1 MAPVASDME
10 ENSMAS
16 LPGLPGLP
24 ARTLRIGIRS
34 RLGTTD
40 PSLVKDSDTHMGLEP
55 VFETPF
61 AGVAGNEEPV
71 PVLFSE
77 SLRAESNGL
86 VLSAAVRPGITFS
99 DGTPCTAEAISASL
113 QRVLDLKARAK
124 VQARGERVE
133 FTLRTADPHFSALLT
148 QPSYGIVLPVGGK
161 LLGTGSF
168 LGPEA
173 LDGGDPTQTDHVIL
187 RANPR
192 AREKPKVDAVILDVY
207 TDTEA
212 LLAAVIAGEVHIT
225 YGLTSA
231 HLPLLRGAPVY
242 PKVLEGT
249 STGILFVNT
258 ERPALRDVRIRR
270 AICAAPSRADVARAL
285 FGPLGLSFAA
295 KGLLPPFLGP
305 ETALGVLDGSPGE
318 AAKLLAEPGVQPPQ
332 SLELLLTWAAKA
344 YLPDPPAAAKVI
356 AEQLQ
361 AVGIPVKV
369 VVPRDRSDYR
379 SRQARGAYDLL
390 LGGWIADT
398 REPADFL
405 DSLLQSE
412 MVPDLTATRPAA
424 NNLSRW
430 KDAKTD
436 EELSRF
442 RTSKSHEDLLALYRT
457 VLEQGLLTPLLHGK
471 VVVVFHSSLRGF
483 RPSLHTRS
491 AFSGI
496 DF

>member
-1 MAPVASDME
+1 MGLLSSNRK

-16 LPGLPGLP
+16 LPGLP

-55 VFETPF
+55 VYETPF
-61 AGVAGNEEPV
+61 AGAGANEPPV
-71 PVLFSE
+71 PILFSE
-77 SLRAESNGL
+77 PLRAESNGL

-99 DGTPCTAEAISASL
+99 DGTPCTAETISASL
-113 QRVLDLKARAK
+113 KRVLDMTDRAK

-133 FTLRTADPHFSALLT
+133 FTLRTPDPHFSMVLT
-148 QPSYGIVLPVGGK
+148 QPSYGVVLPVGGK

-173 LDGGDPTQTDHVIL
+173 LDGGDPTQADHVVL

-192 AREKPKVDAVILDVY
+192 AREKPKVDAVALDVY
-207 TDTEA
+207 TDTDS
-212 LLAAVIAGEVHIT
+212 LLAAVIAGDVHIT

-242 PKVLEGT
+242 PKVLDGT

-258 ERPALRDVRIRR
+258 ERPALRDARIRR

-295 KGLLPPFLGP
+295 KGLLPPFLGA
-305 ETALGVLDGSPGE
+305 ETALGVLDGNPGE
-318 AAKLLAEPGVQPPQ
+318 ALKLLAEPDVQIPQ
-332 SLELLLTWAAKA
+332 SLDLLLTWATKS
-344 YLPDPPAAAKVI
+344 YLPDPPAAAKVL
-356 AEQLQ
+356 AEELQ
-361 AVGIPVKV
+361 AVGLSVNV
-369 VVPRDRSDYR
+369 VVPKDRADYR
-379 SRQARGAYDLL
+379 SRQARGTYDLL

-398 REPADFL
+398 RDPADFL
-405 DSLLQSE
+405 DSLLHSS
-412 MVPDLTATRPAA
+412 MVPELTATRPAA

-436 EELSRF
+436 EALGRF
-442 RTSKSHEDLLALYRT
+442 RTSKNQNDLLGLYRT
-457 VLEQGLLTPLLHGK
+457 ILEQGLLTPLLHGK

-483 RPSLHTRS
+483 RPSLHTRCS
-491 AFSGI
+491 FNAI
-496 DF
+496 DL

>member
-1 MAPVASDME
+1 
-10 ENSMAS
+10 MAS
-16 LPGLPGLP
+16 LPGLP

-55 VFETPF
+55 VFETPY
-61 AGVAGNEEPV
+61 AGAAGNEQPEPW
-71 PVLFSE
+71 LFAE
-77 SLRAESNGL
+77 PLRSESNGL

-99 DGTPCTAEAISASL
+99 DGSPCNAEAVATSL
-113 QRVLDLKARAK
+113 RRVLDLTPRAK
-124 VQARGERVE
+124 VQARGDRVE
-133 FTLRTADPHFSALLT
+133 FTLRSPDPHFAILLA
-148 QPSYGIVLPVGGK
+148 QPSYGIVLNSGGK

-168 LGPEA
+168 LAPEA
-173 LDGGDPTQTDHVIL
+173 LEGGDPTQTDHVIL

-192 AREKPKVDAVILDVY
+192 AREKPKVDAVVLDVY
-207 TDTEA
+207 ADTDA
-212 LLAAVIAGEVHIT
+212 LLAAVIAGDVHIT

-242 PKVLEGT
+242 PKVLDGT

-258 ERPALRDVRIRR
+258 ERPALKDLRVRR

-295 KGLLPPFLGP
+295 KGLLPPFFGP
-305 ETALGVLDGSPGE
+305 ETALGVLDGSAAE
-318 AAKLLAEPGVQPPQ
+318 AAKLLAQPDVQIPK
-332 SLELLLTWAAKA
+332 SLDLLLTWGAKS
-344 YLPDPPAAAKVI
+344 YLPDPSAAAKVL

-361 AVGIPVKV
+361 AVGIPVRV
-369 VVPRDRSDYR
+369 VVPKDRDDYR
-379 SRQARGAYDLL
+379 SRQTRGNYDLL

-398 REPADFL
+398 RDPADFL
-405 DSLLQSE
+405 DSMLLSM
-412 MVPDLTATRPAA
+412 MVPDPAATRPAA

-436 EELSRF
+436 QDLGRY
-442 RTSKSHEDLLALYRT
+442 RASKSPEDLLVLYRT
-457 VLEQGLLTPLLHGK
+457 ILDQGLLTPLLHGK

-491 AFSGI
+491 SFSAI
-496 DF
+496 DM

>member
-1 MAPVASDME
+1 MAPV
-10 ENSMAS
+10 
-16 LPGLPGLP
+16 PGLP

-55 VFETPF
+55 VFETPYVG
-61 AGVAGNEEPV
+61 APGNEPPV
-71 PVLFSE
+71 PLIFSE
-77 SLRAESNGL
+77 NLRVDSNGL
-86 VLSAAVRPGITFS
+86 VLSAPVRPGITFS
-99 DGTPCTAEAISASL
+99 DGTPCTAESVAASL
-113 QRVLDLKARAK
+113 KRVLDLTARAK
-124 VQARGERVE
+124 VQARGDRVE
-133 FTLRTADPHFSALLT
+133 FTLRTPDPHFSTLLT
-148 QPSYGIVLPVGGK
+148 QPSYGIVLNVSGK

-168 LGPEA
+168 LAPEA
-173 LDGGDPTQTDHVIL
+173 LDGGDPTQADRVIL
-187 RANPR
+187 RANPI
-192 AREKPKVDAVILDVY
+192 AREKPKVDAVLLDVY

-212 LLAAVIAGEVHIT
+212 LLAAVIAGDVHIT

-242 PKVLEGT
+242 PKVLDGT

-258 ERPALRDVRIRR
+258 ERPALKDVRVRR
-270 AICAAPSRADVARAL
+270 AICAAPSRADIARAL

-305 ETALGVLDGSPGE
+305 ETALGVLDGSPTE
-318 AAKLLAEPGVQPPQ
+318 ASKLLAQPGVQIPQ
-332 SLELLLTWAAKA
+332 TLELLLTWAAKS
-344 YLPDPPAAAKVI
+344 YLPDPPAAARVL

-369 VVPRDRSDYR
+369 VVPKNRDDYR
-379 SRQARGAYDLL
+379 SRQTRGNYDLL

-398 REPADFL
+398 RDPADFL
-405 DSLLQSE
+405 DSMLNSV
-412 MVPDLTATRPAA
+412 MVPDPAATRPAA

-436 EELSRF
+436 EGLARF
-442 RTSKSHEDLLALYRT
+442 RISKSQDELLALYRT
-457 VLEQGLLTPLLHGK
+457 ILEQGLLTPLLHGK

-483 RPSLHTRS
+483 RPSLHTRCS
-491 AFSGI
+491 FSGI
-496 DF
+496 DL